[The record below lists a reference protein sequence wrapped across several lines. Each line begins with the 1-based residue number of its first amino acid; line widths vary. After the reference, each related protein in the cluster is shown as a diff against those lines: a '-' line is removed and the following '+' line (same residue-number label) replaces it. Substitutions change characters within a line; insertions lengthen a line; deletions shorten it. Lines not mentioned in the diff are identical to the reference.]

1 MMSVSLTNKNVLLG
15 IGGGIAA
22 YKSADLVRRLKERG
36 CDVRVVMSQSAMEF
50 ITPLTLQALSG
61 HPVASSLLDPAAEA
75 AMGHIELARWADLVI
90 IAPATANLLARIT
103 AGMADELITTT
114 CLATEAPIALCPAMN
129 QQMYRNAATQA
140 NLTCLAERGYTL
152 WGPASGSQACGE
164 VGPGRMLEPLEIA
177 NLTEQFFSQ
186 CEARADAARSASPAP
201 SISAPDKHPLA
212 KPLLGQGVLIT
223 AGPTREAIDP
233 VRYISNHSS
242 GKMGF
247 ALATAAAEL
256 GAAVTLVSGPVNL
269 PTPAGVSRID
279 VESAQNMLDAVMEN
293 IDKQHIFIGCAAV
306 ADYRVQ
312 QAASSKIKKSAQ
324 EMQLALVR
332 NPDILATVAHLPHRP
347 FTVGFA
353 AETHDVETYA
363 RDKLQRKNLDMIAAN
378 DVSVAGLGFNADA
391 NALQVF
397 WPQGSQAFPATDKLT
412 LARQLL
418 SLIVKEKQTHE
429 NAH

>member
-1 MMSVSLTNKNVLLG
+1 MMSVSLITKNVLLG

-36 CDVRVVMSQSAMEF
+36 FDVRVVMSQSAMEF

-90 IAPATANLLARIT
+90 IAPATANLLARIN

-140 NLTCLAERGYTL
+140 NLTSLQGRGYTL

-177 NLTEQFFSQ
+177 ELATDFFATKDVSSQ
-186 CEARADAARSASPAP
+186 
-201 SISAPDKHPLA
+201 PLA
-212 KPLLGQGVLIT
+212 GQSVLIT

-247 ALATAAAEL
+247 ALAKAAAEM
-256 GAAVTLVSGPVNL
+256 GAAVTLVAGPVNL
-269 PTPAGVSRID
+269 ATPEGVTRIN
-279 VESAQNMLDAVMEN
+279 VESAQNMLDAVMDN
-293 IDKQHIFIGCAAV
+293 VDKKDIFIGCAAV
-306 ADYRVQ
+306 ADYRVSDI
-312 QAASSKIKKSAQ
+312 ADCKIKKSAE

-332 NPDILATVAHLPHRP
+332 NPDILATVASLANRP
-347 FTVGFA
+347 FVVGFA

-363 RDKLQRKNLDMIAAN
+363 RDKLKRKNLNMIAAN

-391 NALQVF
+391 NALRVF
-397 WPQGSQAFPATDKLT
+397 WPQGSQDLPATDKLT

-418 SLIVKEKQTHE
+418 SLIVKEKNKINE
-429 NAH
+429 NTD

>member
-1 MMSVSLTNKNVLLG
+1 MMSVSLITKNVLLG

-36 CDVRVVMSQSAMEF
+36 FDVRVVMSQSAMEF

-90 IAPATANLLARIT
+90 IAPATANLLARIN

-140 NLTCLAERGYTL
+140 NLTSLQGRGYTL

-177 NLTEQFFSQ
+177 ELASRFFATKDVYAEQETQ
-186 CEARADAARSASPAP
+186 
-201 SISAPDKHPLA
+201 PLA
-212 KPLLGQGVLIT
+212 GQSVLIT

-247 ALATAAAEL
+247 ALAKAAADM
-256 GAAVTLVSGPVNL
+256 GAAVTLVAGPVNL
-269 PTPAGVSRID
+269 ATPEGVTRIN
-279 VESAQNMLDAVMEN
+279 VESAQNMLDAVMDN
-293 IDKQHIFIGCAAV
+293 VDKKDIFIGCAAV
-306 ADYRVQ
+306 ADYRVSDI
-312 QAASSKIKKSAQ
+312 ANCKIKKSAE

-332 NPDILATVAHLPHRP
+332 NPDILATVASLANRP
-347 FTVGFA
+347 FVVGFA

-363 RDKLQRKNLDMIAAN
+363 RDKLKRKNLNMIAAN

-391 NALQVF
+391 NALRVF
-397 WPQGSQAFPATDKLT
+397 WPQGSQDLPATDKLT

-418 SLIVKEKQTHE
+418 SLIVKEKTK
-429 NAH
+429 

>member
-1 MMSVSLTNKNVLLG
+1 MSLTNKNVLLG

-36 CDVRVVMSQSAMEF
+36 FDVRVVMSQSAMEF

-90 IAPATANLLARIT
+90 IAPATANLLARIN

-129 QQMYRNAATQA
+129 QQMYRNLATQA
-140 NLTCLAERGYTL
+140 NLTSLQSRGYTL
-152 WGPASGSQACGE
+152 WGPACGSQACGE

-177 NLTEQFFSQ
+177 ELASDFFATK
-186 CEARADAARSASPAP
+186 EVSAQ
-201 SISAPDKHPLA
+201 PLA
-212 KPLLGQGVLIT
+212 GQSVLIT

-247 ALATAAAEL
+247 ALAKAAADM

-269 PTPAGVSRID
+269 STPEGVARID
-279 VESAQNMLDAVMEN
+279 VESAQNMLDAVMDN
-293 IDKQHIFIGCAAV
+293 VDKKDIFIGCAAV
-306 ADYRVQ
+306 ADYRISDI
-312 QAASSKIKKSAQ
+312 ATCKIKKSA
-324 EMQLALVR
+324 EKMQLALER
-332 NPDILATVAHLPHRP
+332 NPDILATVASLPNRP
-347 FTVGFA
+347 FVVGFA

-363 RDKLQRKNLDMIAAN
+363 RDKLKRKNLDMIAAN
-378 DVSVAGLGFNADA
+378 DVSVTGQGFNADT
-391 NALQVF
+391 NALCVF
-397 WPQGSQAFPATDKLT
+397 WPLGSQDLPATDKLT

-418 SLIVKEKQTHE
+418 SLIVKEKT
-429 NAH
+429 NT

>member
-1 MMSVSLTNKNVLLG
+1 MMSVSLITKNVLLG

-36 CDVRVVMSQSAMEF
+36 FDVRVVMSQSAMEF

-90 IAPATANLLARIT
+90 IAPATANLLARIN

-140 NLTCLAERGYTL
+140 NLTSLQGRGYTL

-177 NLTEQFFSQ
+177 ELATDFFATKDVSSQ
-186 CEARADAARSASPAP
+186 
-201 SISAPDKHPLA
+201 PLA
-212 KPLLGQGVLIT
+212 GQSVLIT

-247 ALATAAAEL
+247 ALAKAAAEM
-256 GAAVTLVSGPVNL
+256 GAAVTLVAGPVNL
-269 PTPAGVSRID
+269 ATPEGVTRIN
-279 VESAQNMLDAVMEN
+279 VESAQNMLDAVMDN
-293 IDKQHIFIGCAAV
+293 VDKKDIFIGCAAV
-306 ADYRVQ
+306 ADYRVSDI
-312 QAASSKIKKSAQ
+312 ADCKIKKSAE

-332 NPDILATVAHLPHRP
+332 NPDILATVASLATRP
-347 FTVGFA
+347 FVVGFA
-353 AETHDVETYA
+353 AETHDVEAYA
-363 RDKLQRKNLDMIAAN
+363 RDKLKRKNLNMIAAN

-391 NALQVF
+391 NALRVF
-397 WPQGSQAFPATDKLT
+397 WPQGSQDLPATDKLT

-418 SLIVKEKQTHE
+418 SLIVKEKTK
-429 NAH
+429 

>member
-1 MMSVSLTNKNVLLG
+1 MMSVSLITKNVLLG

-36 CDVRVVMSQSAMEF
+36 FDVRVVMSQSAMEF

-61 HPVASSLLDPAAEA
+61 HPVSSSLLDPAAEA

-90 IAPATANLLARIT
+90 IAPSTANLIARIN

-129 QQMYRNAATQA
+129 QQMYRNLATQA
-140 NLTCLAERGYTL
+140 NLASLQSRGYTL

-177 NLTEQFFSQ
+177 ELASRFFATKDVYAEQESQ
-186 CEARADAARSASPAP
+186 
-201 SISAPDKHPLA
+201 PLA
-212 KPLLGQGVLIT
+212 GQSVLIT

-247 ALATAAAEL
+247 ALAKAAADM
-256 GAAVTLVSGPVNL
+256 GADVTLVAGPVNL
-269 PTPAGVSRID
+269 ATPEGVTRIN

-293 IDKQHIFIGCAAV
+293 VDNKDIFIGCAAV
-306 ADYRVQ
+306 ADYRVSDI
-312 QAASSKIKKSAQ
+312 ATSKIKKSAE

-332 NPDILATVAHLPHRP
+332 NPDILATVASLANRP
-347 FTVGFA
+347 FMVGFA
-353 AETHDVETYA
+353 AETHDVEAYA
-363 RDKLQRKNLDMIAAN
+363 RDKLKRKNLNMIAAN

-391 NALQVF
+391 NALRVF
-397 WPQGSQAFPATDKLT
+397 WQQGSQDLPATDKLT

-418 SLIVKEKQTHE
+418 SLIVKEKQHK
-429 NAH
+429 

>member
-1 MMSVSLTNKNVLLG
+1 MSLITKNVLLG

-36 CDVRVVMSQSAMEF
+36 FDVRVVMSQSAIEF

-61 HPVASSLLDPAAEA
+61 HPVSSSLLDPAAEA

-90 IAPATANLLARIT
+90 IAPATANLLARIN

-114 CLATEAPIALCPAMN
+114 CLATEAQIALCPAMN
-129 QQMYRNAATQA
+129 QQMYRNLATQA
-140 NLTCLAERGYTL
+140 NLASLQSRGYTL

-177 NLTEQFFSQ
+177 ELASRFFATKDVYAEQESQ
-186 CEARADAARSASPAP
+186 
-201 SISAPDKHPLA
+201 PLA
-212 KPLLGQGVLIT
+212 GQSVLIT

-247 ALATAAAEL
+247 ALAKAAADM
-256 GAAVTLVSGPVNL
+256 GADVTLVAGPVNL
-269 PTPAGVSRID
+269 ATPEGVTRIN

-293 IDKQHIFIGCAAV
+293 VDKKDIFIGCAAV
-306 ADYRVQ
+306 ADYRVSDI
-312 QAASSKIKKSAQ
+312 ATSKIKKSAE

-332 NPDILATVAHLPHRP
+332 NPDILATVASLANRP
-347 FTVGFA
+347 FMVGFA
-353 AETHDVETYA
+353 AETHDVEAYA
-363 RDKLQRKNLDMIAAN
+363 RDKLKRKNLNMIAAN
-378 DVSVAGLGFNADA
+378 DVSVTGLGFNADA
-391 NALQVF
+391 NALRVF
-397 WPQGSQAFPATDKLT
+397 WPQGSQDLPATDKLT

-418 SLIVKEKQTHE
+418 SLIVKEKQHK
-429 NAH
+429 

>member
-1 MMSVSLTNKNVLLG
+1 MMSVSLITKNVLLG

-36 CDVRVVMSQSAMEF
+36 FDVRVVMSQSAMEF

-61 HPVASSLLDPAAEA
+61 HPVSSSLLDPAAEA

-90 IAPATANLLARIT
+90 IAPATANLLARIN

-129 QQMYRNAATQA
+129 QQMYRNLATQA
-140 NLTCLAERGYTL
+140 NLASLQSRGYTL

-177 NLTEQFFSQ
+177 ELASRFFATKDVYAEQESQ
-186 CEARADAARSASPAP
+186 
-201 SISAPDKHPLA
+201 PLA
-212 KPLLGQGVLIT
+212 GQSVLIT

-247 ALATAAAEL
+247 ALAKAAADM
-256 GAAVTLVSGPVNL
+256 GADVTLVAGPVNL
-269 PTPAGVSRID
+269 ATPEGVRRIN

-293 IDKQHIFIGCAAV
+293 VDNKDIFIGCAAV
-306 ADYRVQ
+306 ADYRVSDI
-312 QAASSKIKKSAQ
+312 ATSKIKKSAE

-332 NPDILATVAHLPHRP
+332 NPDILATVASLANRP
-347 FTVGFA
+347 FMVGFA

-363 RDKLQRKNLDMIAAN
+363 RDKLKRKNLNMIAAN

-391 NALQVF
+391 NALRVF
-397 WPQGSQAFPATDKLT
+397 WPQGSQDLPATDKLT

-418 SLIVKEKQTHE
+418 SLIVKEKQHK
-429 NAH
+429 

>member
-36 CDVRVVMSQSAMEF
+36 FDVRVVMSQSAMEF

-90 IAPATANLLARIT
+90 IAPATANLLARIN

-129 QQMYRNAATQA
+129 QQMYRNLATQA
-140 NLTCLAERGYTL
+140 NLTSLASRGFTL

-177 NLTEQFFSQ
+177 ELASDFFATK
-186 CEARADAARSASPAP
+186 EVSAQL
-201 SISAPDKHPLA
+201 LA
-212 KPLLGQGVLIT
+212 GQSVLIT

-247 ALATAAAEL
+247 ALAKAAADM
-256 GAAVTLVSGPVNL
+256 GATVTLVSGPVNL
-269 PTPAGVSRID
+269 STPEGVTRID
-279 VESAQNMLDAVMEN
+279 VESAKNMLDAVMDN
-293 IDKQHIFIGCAAV
+293 VDKKDIFIGCAAV
-306 ADYRVQ
+306 ADYRISDI
-312 QAASSKIKKSAQ
+312 ATCKIKKSAE

-332 NPDILATVAHLPHRP
+332 NPDILATVASLPNRP
-347 FTVGFA
+347 FVVGFA

-363 RDKLQRKNLDMIAAN
+363 RGKLKHKNLNMIAAN
-378 DVSVAGLGFNADA
+378 DVSIAGLGFNADA
-391 NALQVF
+391 NALRVF
-397 WPQGSQAFPATDKLT
+397 WPHGSQDLPATDKLT

-418 SLIVKEKQTHE
+418 SLIVKEKT
-429 NAH
+429 NT

>member
-1 MMSVSLTNKNVLLG
+1 MSLTNKNVLLG

-36 CDVRVVMSQSAMEF
+36 FDVRVVMSQSALEF

-90 IAPATANLLARIT
+90 IAPATANLLARIN

-129 QQMYRNAATQA
+129 QQMYRNVATQA
-140 NLTCLAERGYTL
+140 NLTSLASRGYTL

-177 NLTEQFFSQ
+177 ELASDFFATK
-186 CEARADAARSASPAP
+186 EVSAQ
-201 SISAPDKHPLA
+201 PLA
-212 KPLLGQGVLIT
+212 GQSVLIT

-247 ALATAAAEL
+247 ALAKAAAEM
-256 GAAVTLVSGPVNL
+256 GATVTLVSGPVNL
-269 PTPAGVSRID
+269 ATPEGVTRID
-279 VESAQNMLDAVMEN
+279 VESAQNMLDAVMDN
-293 IDKQHIFIGCAAV
+293 VDKKHIFIGCAAV
-306 ADYRVQ
+306 ADYRISDV
-312 QAASSKIKKSAQ
+312 ATCKIKKSAE

-332 NPDILATVAHLPHRP
+332 NPDILATVASLPNRP
-347 FTVGFA
+347 FVVGFA

-363 RDKLQRKNLDMIAAN
+363 RDKLKRKNLNMIAAN

-391 NALQVF
+391 NALRVF
-397 WPQGSQAFPATDKLT
+397 WPQGSQDLPATDKLT

-418 SLIVKEKQTHE
+418 SLIVKEKT
-429 NAH
+429 NT

>member
-1 MMSVSLTNKNVLLG
+1 MSLTNKNVLLG

-36 CDVRVVMSQSAMEF
+36 FDVRVVMSQSAMEF

-90 IAPATANLLARIT
+90 IAPATANLLARIN

-129 QQMYRNAATQA
+129 QQMYRNVATQA
-140 NLTCLAERGYTL
+140 NLASLQSRGFTL

-164 VGPGRMLEPLEIA
+164 VGPGRMLEPLDIA
-177 NLTEQFFSQ
+177 ELATQFFAVNNTP
-186 CEARADAARSASPAP
+186 EP
-201 SISAPDKHPLA
+201 
-212 KPLLGQGVLIT
+212 KPLLGQSVLIT

-247 ALATAAAEL
+247 ALAKAAAEM
-256 GAAVTLVSGPVNL
+256 GATVTLVSGPVNL
-269 PTPAGVSRID
+269 ATPEGVTRID
-279 VESAQNMLDAVMEN
+279 VESAQNMLDAVMDN
-293 IDKQHIFIGCAAV
+293 VDKKHIFIGCAAV
-306 ADYRVQ
+306 ADYRISDV
-312 QAASSKIKKSAQ
+312 ATCKIKKSAE

-332 NPDILATVAHLPHRP
+332 NPDILATVASLPNRP
-347 FTVGFA
+347 FVVGFA

-363 RDKLQRKNLDMIAAN
+363 RDKLKRKNLNMIAAN
-378 DVSVAGLGFNADA
+378 DVSVAGLGFNANA
-391 NALQVF
+391 NALRVF
-397 WPQGSQAFPATDKLT
+397 WPQGSQDLPATDKLT

-418 SLIVKEKQTHE
+418 SLIVKEKT
-429 NAH
+429 NT

>member
-36 CDVRVVMSQSAMEF
+36 FDVRVVMSQSAMEF

-90 IAPATANLLARIT
+90 IAPATANLLARIN

-114 CLATEAPIALCPAMN
+114 CLATEAQIALCPAMN
-129 QQMYRNAATQA
+129 QQMYRNLATQA
-140 NLTCLAERGYTL
+140 NLTSLASRGLTL

-177 NLTEQFFSQ
+177 ELASDFFATK
-186 CEARADAARSASPAP
+186 EVSAQ
-201 SISAPDKHPLA
+201 PLA
-212 KPLLGQGVLIT
+212 GQSVLIT

-247 ALATAAAEL
+247 ALAKAAADM

-269 PTPAGVSRID
+269 STPEGVARID
-279 VESAQNMLDAVMEN
+279 VESAQNMLDAVMDN
-293 IDKQHIFIGCAAV
+293 IDKKDIFIGCAAV
-306 ADYRVQ
+306 ADYRISDI
-312 QAASSKIKKSAQ
+312 ATCKIKKSA
-324 EMQLALVR
+324 EKMQLALER
-332 NPDILATVAHLPHRP
+332 NPDILATVASLPNRP
-347 FTVGFA
+347 FVVGFA

-363 RDKLQRKNLDMIAAN
+363 RDKLKRKNLDMIAAN
-378 DVSVAGLGFNADA
+378 DVSVTGQGFNADT
-391 NALQVF
+391 NALCVF
-397 WPQGSQAFPATDKLT
+397 WPLGSQDLPATDKLT

-418 SLIVKEKQTHE
+418 SLIVKEKT
-429 NAH
+429 NT

>member
-1 MMSVSLTNKNVLLG
+1 MSLITKNVLLG

-36 CDVRVVMSQSAMEF
+36 FDVRVVMSQSAMEF

-75 AMGHIELARWADLVI
+75 AMGHIELARWADLMI
-90 IAPATANLLARIT
+90 IAPATANLLARIN

-140 NLTCLAERGYTL
+140 NLASLQGRGYTL

-177 NLTEQFFSQ
+177 ELASRFFATKDVYTEQETQ
-186 CEARADAARSASPAP
+186 
-201 SISAPDKHPLA
+201 PLA
-212 KPLLGQGVLIT
+212 GQSVLIT

-247 ALATAAAEL
+247 ALAKAAADM
-256 GAAVTLVSGPVNL
+256 GAAVTLVAGPVNL
-269 PTPAGVSRID
+269 ATPEGVTRIN
-279 VESAQNMLDAVMEN
+279 VESAQNMLDAVMDN
-293 IDKQHIFIGCAAV
+293 VDKKDIFIGCAAV
-306 ADYRVQ
+306 ADYRVSDI
-312 QAASSKIKKSAQ
+312 ADCKIKKSAE

-332 NPDILATVAHLPHRP
+332 NPDILATVASLANRP
-347 FTVGFA
+347 FVVGFA

-363 RDKLQRKNLDMIAAN
+363 RDKLKRKNLNMIAAN

-391 NALQVF
+391 NALRVF
-397 WPQGSQAFPATDKLT
+397 WPQGSQDLPATDKLT

-418 SLIVKEKQTHE
+418 SLIVKEKTK
-429 NAH
+429 